1 MSKDILFV
9 VHDLK
14 GGGIQKITV
23 DTARY
28 HASIGNKV
36 KILTFK
42 KGQDFSFDFECELE
56 VLPLRSVYLMMP
68 WMIIY
73 KIFYKLVL
81 RYLFPNSEFI
91 WAGKIYAIA
100 FKRFLK
106 KEKNTYDAIFVNG
119 ARSMH
124 RLHSCKQKN
133 IVFSL
138 HLPYVL
144 SKVERNFY
152 TDFLF
157 KKLFNNKKIFTV
169 SDFIKKPIELRAKDL
184 KVSNLKLET
193 IYNPCDRDSLQ
204 KLAQEQF
211 DFKPEFIVAVG
222 RLCSQKRFDI
232 LIKAYSK
239 SNVDCDLVIVG
250 GGSDS
255 YKSMLKKLIVELKLE
270 QRVHLVGF
278 DKNPFK
284 WMKRSKF
291 FVLSSDIEGFVLV
304 VNEAL
309 ACGTPVI
316 ATDCGPITEILTG
329 KLSEGI
335 VPKGDIDALAEKI
348 KEFNVSP
355 IYPTDDVVSKLSF
368 KEIINKQLSLI

>member
-1 MSKDILFV
+1 MSKNILFV

-42 KGQDFSFDFECELE
+42 KGQDFTFDFECELE
-56 VLPLRSVYLMMP
+56 VLPLISIYLMMP
-68 WMIIY
+68 WMVIY
-73 KIFYKLVL
+73 KILYKLVL
-81 RYLFPNSEFI
+81 RYLFPRSEFI
-91 WAGKIYAIA
+91 WAGKLYAIA

-106 KEKNTYDAIFVNG
+106 KENNTYDAIFVNG

-124 RLHSCKQKN
+124 RLHSCKQEN

-144 SKVERNFY
+144 SKVERSFY

-157 KKLFNNKKIFTV
+157 KTLFSDKKIFAV
-169 SDFIKKPIELRAKDL
+169 SDFIKKPIELRAKEL
-184 KVSNLKLET
+184 HVSNLKLET
-193 IYNPCDRDSLQ
+193 IYNPCDKNSLQ
-204 KLAQEQF
+204 KLAQKDL

-232 LIKAYSK
+232 LIKAYDK
-239 SNVDCDLVIVG
+239 SRIDCDLVIVG

-255 YKSMLKKLIVELKLE
+255 HKNMLEKLIKDLNLE
-270 QRVHLVGF
+270 GKVHLVGF

-284 WMKRSKF
+284 WMKRSRF
-291 FVLSSDIEGFVLV
+291 FILSSDIEGFVLV

-309 ACGTPVI
+309 ACGAPVI
-316 ATDCGPITEILTG
+316 ATDCGPVTEILTG

-335 VPKGDIDALAEKI
+335 VPKGDIGALAEKI

-355 IYPTDDVVSKLSF
+355 IYPTAGVVSKLSF
-368 KEIINKQLSLI
+368 KDIINKQLSLI